1 MLNENN
7 SKRNNYLNNLNN
19 SKESVFNFCLFN
31 KKKTINKRPISEN
44 NKNSI

>member
-7 SKRNNYLNNLNN
+7 SKRNN